1 MPSMIIKPAM
11 ADYKNKAE
19 VMAAWKSG
27 RDFIIQNF
35 YHAYHGKP
43 MSVRNVDTLIAEG
56 FTHVEIRYAR
66 LTKCVFLDIR

>member
-1 MPSMIIKPAM
+1 MIIKPAM